1 MTNRSTD
8 GPTDR
13 QTEVGIYERKQ
24 ESKKKKYA
32 WNHAID
38 QENKEIQEKKTVR
51 KKRKIK
57 EKKKEKVSD
66 QDKMVRLKKNVVKEI
81 RSLPRKRSG

>member
-1 MTNRSTD
+1 MED
-8 GPTDR
+8 LW
-13 QTEVGIYERKQ
+13 
-24 ESKKKKYA
+24 KK
-32 WNHAID
+32 IRD

-81 RSLPRKRSG
+81 RSLPRKQSG